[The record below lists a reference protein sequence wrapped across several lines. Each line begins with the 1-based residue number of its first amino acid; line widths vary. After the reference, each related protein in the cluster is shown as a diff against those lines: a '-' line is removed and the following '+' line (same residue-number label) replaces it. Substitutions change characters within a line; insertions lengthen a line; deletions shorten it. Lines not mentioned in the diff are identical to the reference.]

1 MLQDFDKTLENLLIR
16 EGKINK
22 NEIDISFD
30 TPNGEWSASLNRP
43 TINLWA
49 FDLRENVKLRNMQM
63 TTRAANGR
71 GFREFPERR
80 MNLTYLVTAWARKI
94 EDEHQLIWRALA
106 VLKRFAKLEPS
117 TTEGMV
123 RYQTREIPLMVAD
136 MTEAEVNITDL
147 WSVLDNQM
155 KLGFLVTATLELD
168 LTLSLEAPLVLEGR
182 FTVGQS
188 ENPET
193 KKLDAPDPEF
203 KITAK
208 EPEGEGDKKE
218 D

>member
-22 NEIDISFD
+22 NEIDINFD

-43 TINLWA
+43 TLNLWA
-49 FDLRENVKLRNMQM
+49 FDMRENVKLRTMQSA
-63 TTRAANGR
+63 TRTANGR
-71 GFREFPERR
+71 GIREFPERR
-80 MNLTYLVTAWARKI
+80 INITYLVTAWARKI

-106 VLKRFAKLEPS
+106 VMKRFAKLNPS
-117 TTEGMV
+117 ITEGLV
-123 RYQTREIPLMVAD
+123 RYQTREIPLTVAD
-136 MTEAEVNITDL
+136 MSEAEVNITDL

-168 LTLSLEAPLVLEGR
+168 LSLSLEAPLVLEGR

-193 KKLDAPDPEF
+193 KRLDAPDPEF
-203 KITAK
+203 IIAAK
-208 EPEGEGDKKE
+208 KPEGEEEQTE